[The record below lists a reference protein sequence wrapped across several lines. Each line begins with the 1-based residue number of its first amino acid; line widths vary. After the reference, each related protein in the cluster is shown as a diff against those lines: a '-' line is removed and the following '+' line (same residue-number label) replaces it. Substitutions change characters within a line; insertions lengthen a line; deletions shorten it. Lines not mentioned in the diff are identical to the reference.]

1 MLTAEAVPFPLSHMD
16 ALSTVLQNAQSPE
29 EILYINGYHCFAGV
43 DEVGRGPLAGPVVA
57 SAVILP
63 HGWRHP
69 EIRDS
74 KQLTARNRERLFP
87 IIIHQAVAWS
97 WAVIDH
103 EEIDQLNIHHA
114 SLKAMK
120 CAVESLTV
128 VPEYLLIDGS
138 FPIAS
143 SIPQTPIKKGDQ
155 KSLATSAAS
164 IIAKVIRDAIMTLY
178 HAWYP
183 QYNFARN
190 KGYGTAKHLKALAAY
205 GRCPIHR
212 KTFTRGIASCTSI

>member
-1 MLTAEAVPFPLSHMD
+1 MD
-16 ALSTVLQNAQSPE
+16 ALSPVLQNAQSPE
-29 EILYINGYHCFAGV
+29 EILYTNGYHCIAGV
-43 DEVGRGPLAGPVVA
+43 DEAGRGPLAGPVVA
-57 SAVILP
+57 AAVILP
-63 HGWRHP
+63 RGWRHP
-69 EIRDS
+69 EIKDS
-74 KQLTARNRERLFP
+74 KQLTARNRECLFP
-87 IIIHQAVAWS
+87 IIVYEAVAWS

-103 EEIDQLNIHHA
+103 MEIDQLNIHHA

-120 CAVESLTV
+120 CAVETLTV
-128 VPEYLLIDGS
+128 VPEYLLIDGI

-155 KSLATSAAS
+155 KSPATSAAS
-164 IIAKVIRDAIMTLY
+164 IIAKVIRDAIMDIY

-190 KGYGTAKHLKALAAY
+190 KGYGTAEHLSALAAY

-212 KTFTRGIASCTSI
+212 TTFTRGRAS